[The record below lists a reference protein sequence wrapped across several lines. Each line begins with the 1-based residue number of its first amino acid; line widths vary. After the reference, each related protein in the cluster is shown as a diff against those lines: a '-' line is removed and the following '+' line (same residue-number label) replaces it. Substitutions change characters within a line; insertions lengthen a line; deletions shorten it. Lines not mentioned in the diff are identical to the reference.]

1 MNLQDCYC
9 ALSMNHLFFI
19 NNAAIKKK
27 TQLYG
32 MIDEDYYIY
41 MIEEFRSRSSSSS
54 CAVVR

>member
-9 ALSMNHLFFI
+9 ALSINNFFFI

-32 MIDEDYYIY
+32 MIDQDYYIY
-41 MIEEFRSRSSSSS
+41 MIEEFRSRSS
-54 CAVVR
+54 